1 MSKERRVGK
10 IACRI
15 FDAWARRARDFAHA
29 GKPNGAPLP
38 TLQLTRRS
46 ALKVS
51 AAAAAGLIAGRHE
64 VRAQAPEPTAVT
76 PALIEAAKKE
86 GKVVWYAAMDLPV
99 SERVARAFE
108 AKYPGIAV
116 RIERTGS
123 ERQFQR
129 LAQEYAARI
138 YAPDIINASDAAH
151 FVAWK
156 RNGWLA
162 AFVPEEVAR
171 HYPVEHRDPDGLY
184 ATSRVYVV
192 SLGYNTNLVKAEDAP
207 RAFMDLL
214 HPKWM
219 GKMVKAHPAYSGTIM
234 TSTFQIARELG
245 WEFFE
250 KLGKQ
255 KVLQVQSSVD
265 PPKKL
270 ALGERA
276 VMADGNDFNLVQFK
290 EAGQP
295 VEVVYPVE
303 GAPLIVCPNAVL
315 KAAPNP
321 SAARL
326 FQSYLLSREGQQV
339 LCDFAAQHSAHPQVT
354 EKPGRTPLAKIKTMK
369 DDPVAVEAQAEQIK
383 ERYTK
388 YFGV

>member
-1 MSKERRVGK
+1 MLKLS
-10 IACRI
+10 
-15 FDAWARRARDFAHA
+15 F
-29 GKPNGAPLP
+29 
-38 TLQLTRRS
+38 TRRS

-51 AAAAAGLIAGRHE
+51 AAAAAGLIAGRYE

-171 HYPVEHRDPDGLY
+171 HYPAAHRDPDGLY

-234 TSTFQIARELG
+234 TATFQIARELG
-245 WEFFE
+245 WEYFE

-276 VMADGNDFNLVQFK
+276 VMADGNDFNLIQFK

-295 VEVVYPVE
+295 VEVVYPAE

-321 SAARL
+321 NAARL
-326 FQSYLLSREGQQV
+326 FQSYLFSREGQQV